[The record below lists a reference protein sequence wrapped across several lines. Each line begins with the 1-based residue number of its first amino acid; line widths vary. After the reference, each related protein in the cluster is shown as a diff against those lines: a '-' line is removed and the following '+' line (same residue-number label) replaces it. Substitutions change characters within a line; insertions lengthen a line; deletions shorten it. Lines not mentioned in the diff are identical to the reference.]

1 MNARAAG
8 LPIPTS
14 SSISNNISESISS
27 NDINKLP
34 NINNNNNNNNNVL
47 VNNSLFTRN
56 SDMLNSNNSNGSL
69 NDNNNC
75 VQITNTQAA
84 ISLSTVYVS
93 IELRK

>member
-34 NINNNNNNNNNVL
+34 NINNN
-47 VNNSLFTRN
+47 
-56 SDMLNSNNSNGSL
+56 
-69 NDNNNC
+69 
-75 VQITNTQAA
+75 I
-84 ISLSTVYVS
+84 
-93 IELRK
+93 